1 MRKKILILA
10 FLTLIMVLVFVFAG
24 LKDFDEYALKNRFLQ
39 IAAIVIV
46 AICIA
51 ISTVIFQTLC
61 NNKILTP
68 AIIGLDSLYM
78 LLQSALVFSL
88 GSANLSVYRNDINFL
103 ITLACMVVFSLGLY
117 KILFSSDKSIYLIML
132 LGLIFGTLFSTLSS
146 FFEILIDPDEF
157 MIIQGRMF
165 ASFDNVAFDVLAL
178 AYIVTLLSFIWIF
191 RYMKFLDPLSLGKDL
206 SINLGINYQ
215 KISKHL
221 MIIIAILTSISTAL
235 VGPIT
240 FLGLLVVNITYE
252 LFKTAK
258 HSILLLAC
266 ILISILAL
274 LGGVFFVSRIF
285 DYNTTISVIINF
297 LGGIYFIYLVLKGNK
312 LYDKITKYHQILRS
326 KGYHFRS

>member
-10 FLTLIMVLVFVFAG
+10 FLTLIMALVFVFAG

-266 ILISILAL
+266 IFISILAL

-312 LYDKITKYHQILRS
+312 L
-326 KGYHFRS
+326 

>member
-10 FLTLIMVLVFVFAG
+10 FLTLIMALVFVFAG

-51 ISTVIFQTLC
+51 VSTVIFQTLC

-103 ITLACMVVFSLGLY
+103 ITLVCMVVFSLGLY

-191 RYMKFLDPLSLGKDL
+191 RYMKFLDPLNLGKDL
-206 SINLGINYQ
+206 AINLGINYQ
-215 KISKHL
+215 KISKQL

-258 HSILLLAC
+258 HSILLSAC

-274 LGGVFFVSRIF
+274 LGGVFFVSRVF
-285 DYNTTISVIINF
+285 DYNATISVVINF

-312 LYDKITKYHQILRS
+312 L
-326 KGYHFRS
+326 

>member
-10 FLTLIMVLVFVFAG
+10 FLTLIMALVFVFAG

-78 LLQSALVFSL
+78 LLQSALIFSL

-312 LYDKITKYHQILRS
+312 L
-326 KGYHFRS
+326 

>member
-10 FLTLIMVLVFVFAG
+10 FLTLIMALVFVFAG

-285 DYNTTISVIINF
+285 DYNTAISVIINF

-312 LYDKITKYHQILRS
+312 L
-326 KGYHFRS
+326 

>member
-10 FLTLIMVLVFVFAG
+10 FLTLIMALVFVFAG

-51 ISTVIFQTLC
+51 VSTVIFQTLC

-191 RYMKFLDPLSLGKDL
+191 RYMKFLDPLSLSKDL

-312 LYDKITKYHQILRS
+312 L
-326 KGYHFRS
+326 

>member
-10 FLTLIMVLVFVFAG
+10 FITLIMALVFIFAG
-24 LKDFDEYALKNRFLQ
+24 LKDFDEYALKNRSLQ

-51 ISTVIFQTLC
+51 VSTIIFQTLC

-88 GSANLSVYRNDINFL
+88 GSANLSVYKNDINFL

-157 MIIQGRMF
+157 MVIQGRMF

-178 AYIVTLLSFIWIF
+178 AYIVTLLSFVWIF

-252 LFKTAK
+252 LFKTSK

-266 ILISILAL
+266 VLISILAL
-274 LGGVFFVSRIF
+274 LGGVFFVSRVF

-312 LYDKITKYHQILRS
+312 L
-326 KGYHFRS
+326 

>member
-10 FLTLIMVLVFVFAG
+10 FLTLIMALVFIFAG

-51 ISTVIFQTLC
+51 VSTVIFQTLC

-78 LLQSALVFSL
+78 LLQSALIFSL
-88 GSANLSVYRNDINFL
+88 GSANLSVYKNDINFL

-157 MIIQGRMF
+157 MVIQGRMF

-178 AYIVTLLSFIWIF
+178 AYIVTLLSFVWIF

-252 LFKTAK
+252 LFKSSK

-266 ILISILAL
+266 VLISILAL
-274 LGGVFFVSRIF
+274 LGGVFFVSRVF
-285 DYNTTISVIINF
+285 DYNTTISIIINF

-312 LYDKITKYHQILRS
+312 L
-326 KGYHFRS
+326 

>member
-10 FLTLIMVLVFVFAG
+10 FLTLIMALVFIFAG

-51 ISTVIFQTLC
+51 VSTVIFQTLC

-78 LLQSALVFSL
+78 LLQSALIFSL
-88 GSANLSVYRNDINFL
+88 GSANLSVYKNDINFL
-103 ITLACMVVFSLGLY
+103 ITLSCMVVFSLGLY

-157 MIIQGRMF
+157 MVIQGRMF

-178 AYIVTLLSFIWIF
+178 AYIVTLLSFVWIF
-191 RYMKFLDPLSLGKDL
+191 RYIKFLDPLSLGKDL

-252 LFKTAK
+252 LFKSSK
-258 HSILLLAC
+258 HSILLPAC
-266 ILISILAL
+266 VLISILAL
-274 LGGVFFVSRIF
+274 LGGVFFVSRVF

-312 LYDKITKYHQILRS
+312 L
-326 KGYHFRS
+326 

>member
-10 FLTLIMVLVFVFAG
+10 FLTLIMALVFVFAG

-88 GSANLSVYRNDINFL
+88 GSVNLSVYRNDINFL

-221 MIIIAILTSISTAL
+221 MIIITILTSISTAL

-312 LYDKITKYHQILRS
+312 L
-326 KGYHFRS
+326 

>member
-10 FLTLIMVLVFVFAG
+10 FLTLIMTLVFIFAG
-24 LKDFDEYALKNRFLQ
+24 LKDFDEYTLKNRFLQ

-51 ISTVIFQTLC
+51 VSTVIFQTLC

-78 LLQSALVFSL
+78 LLQSALIFSL
-88 GSANLSVYRNDINFL
+88 GSANLSVYKNDINFL

-157 MIIQGRMF
+157 MVIQGRMF

-178 AYIVTLLSFIWIF
+178 AYIVTLLSFVWIF

-252 LFKTAK
+252 LFKSSK
-258 HSILLLAC
+258 HSILLPAC
-266 ILISILAL
+266 VLISILAL
-274 LGGVFFVSRIF
+274 LGGVFFVSRVF

-312 LYDKITKYHQILRS
+312 L
-326 KGYHFRS
+326 

>member
-1 MRKKILILA
+1 MRKKMLILS
-10 FLTLIMVLVFVFAG
+10 FLTLGMIGIFILVDLNG
-24 LKDFDEYALKNRFLQ
+24 FDEYALKSRFLQ
-39 IAAIVIV
+39 IAAIIIV

-51 ISTVIFQTLC
+51 VSTVIFQTLC

-78 LLQSALVFSL
+78 LLQSALIFSF
-88 GSANLSVYRNDINFL
+88 GAANLSVYKNDINFL
-103 ITLACMVVFSLGLY
+103 ITLVCMVVFSLGLY
-117 KILFSSDKSIYLIML
+117 KILFSSDRSIYLIML
-132 LGLIFGTLFSTLSS
+132 LGLVFGTLFSTLSS
-146 FFEILIDPDEF
+146 FFEVLIDPDEF
-157 MIIQGRMF
+157 MVIQGRMF
-165 ASFDNVAFDVLAL
+165 ASFDNIAFDVLIL
-178 AYIVTLLSFIWIF
+178 AYIISFLSFIWIF
-191 RYMKFLDPLSLGKDL
+191 RYMKFLDPLNLGKDL
-206 SINLGINYQ
+206 AINLGINYQ
-215 KISKHL
+215 KISKQL

-258 HSILLLAC
+258 HSILLSAC

-312 LYDKITKYHQILRS
+312 L
-326 KGYHFRS
+326 

>member
-1 MRKKILILA
+1 MA
-10 FLTLIMVLVFVFAG
+10 LVFVFAG

-274 LGGVFFVSRIF
+274 LGRVFFVSRIF

-312 LYDKITKYHQILRS
+312 L
-326 KGYHFRS
+326 

>member
-10 FLTLIMVLVFVFAG
+10 FLTLIMALVFIFAG

-51 ISTVIFQTLC
+51 VSTVIFQTLC

-78 LLQSALVFSL
+78 LLQSALIFSL
-88 GSANLSVYRNDINFL
+88 GSANLSVYKNDINFL

-157 MIIQGRMF
+157 MVIQGRMF
-165 ASFDNVAFDVLAL
+165 ANFDNVAFDVLAL
-178 AYIVTLLSFIWIF
+178 AYIVTLLSFVWIF

-252 LFKTAK
+252 LFKSSK

-266 ILISILAL
+266 VLISILAL
-274 LGGVFFVSRIF
+274 LGGVFFVSRVF

-312 LYDKITKYHQILRS
+312 L
-326 KGYHFRS
+326 

>member
-10 FLTLIMVLVFVFAG
+10 FLTLIMALVFVFAG

-191 RYMKFLDPLSLGKDL
+191 RYMKFLDPLSLGKHL

-312 LYDKITKYHQILRS
+312 L
-326 KGYHFRS
+326 

>member
-10 FLTLIMVLVFVFAG
+10 FLTLIMALVFVFAG

-274 LGGVFFVSRIF
+274 LGEYFLSLEFLI
-285 DYNTTISVIINF
+285 TI
-297 LGGIYFIYLVLKGNK
+297 
-312 LYDKITKYHQILRS
+312 QP
-326 KGYHFRS
+326 

>member
-10 FLTLIMVLVFVFAG
+10 FLTLIMALVFVFAG

-165 ASFDNVAFDVLAL
+165 ASFDNIAFDVLAL

-312 LYDKITKYHQILRS
+312 L
-326 KGYHFRS
+326 

>member
-10 FLTLIMVLVFVFAG
+10 FITLIMALVFIFAG
-24 LKDFDEYALKNRFLQ
+24 LKDFDEYALKNRSLQ

-51 ISTVIFQTLC
+51 VSTIIFQTLC

-88 GSANLSVYRNDINFL
+88 GSANLSVYKNDINFL
-103 ITLACMVVFSLGLY
+103 ITLTCMVVFSLGLY

-157 MIIQGRMF
+157 MVIQGRMF

-178 AYIVTLLSFIWIF
+178 AYIVTLLSFVWIF

-266 ILISILAL
+266 VLISILAL
-274 LGGVFFVSRIF
+274 LGGVFFVSRVF

-312 LYDKITKYHQILRS
+312 L
-326 KGYHFRS
+326 

>member
-1 MRKKILILA
+1 MCKKILILA
-10 FLTLIMVLVFVFAG
+10 FLTLIMALVFVFAG

-157 MIIQGRMF
+157 MVIQGRMF

-312 LYDKITKYHQILRS
+312 L
-326 KGYHFRS
+326 

>member
-10 FLTLIMVLVFVFAG
+10 FLTLIMTLVFIFAG

-51 ISTVIFQTLC
+51 ASTVIFQTLC

-78 LLQSALVFSL
+78 LLQSALIFSL
-88 GSANLSVYRNDINFL
+88 GSANLSVYKNDINFL

-157 MIIQGRMF
+157 MVIQGRMF

-178 AYIVTLLSFIWIF
+178 AYIVTLLSFVWIF

-252 LFKTAK
+252 LFKSSK

-266 ILISILAL
+266 VLISILAL
-274 LGGVFFVSRIF
+274 LGGVFFVSRVF

-312 LYDKITKYHQILRS
+312 L
-326 KGYHFRS
+326 

>member
-10 FLTLIMVLVFVFAG
+10 FLTLIMALVFVFAG

-191 RYMKFLDPLSLGKDL
+191 RYIKFLDPLSLGKDL

-312 LYDKITKYHQILRS
+312 L
-326 KGYHFRS
+326 

>member
-10 FLTLIMVLVFVFAG
+10 FLTLIMALVFVFAG

-221 MIIIAILTSISTAL
+221 MIIIAILTSTSTAL

-274 LGGVFFVSRIF
+274 LEGVFFVSRIF

-312 LYDKITKYHQILRS
+312 L
-326 KGYHFRS
+326 

>member
-10 FLTLIMVLVFVFAG
+10 FLTLIMALVFVFAG

-221 MIIIAILTSISTAL
+221 IIIIAILTSISTAL

-312 LYDKITKYHQILRS
+312 L
-326 KGYHFRS
+326 

>member
-10 FLTLIMVLVFVFAG
+10 FLTLIMALVFVFAG

-78 LLQSALVFSL
+78 LLQSALVFSF
-88 GSANLSVYRNDINFL
+88 GAANLSVYKNDINFL

-157 MIIQGRMF
+157 MVIQGRMF

-258 HSILLLAC
+258 HSILLSAC

-274 LGGVFFVSRIF
+274 LGGVFFVSRVF
-285 DYNTTISVIINF
+285 DYNATISVVINF

-312 LYDKITKYHQILRS
+312 L
-326 KGYHFRS
+326 